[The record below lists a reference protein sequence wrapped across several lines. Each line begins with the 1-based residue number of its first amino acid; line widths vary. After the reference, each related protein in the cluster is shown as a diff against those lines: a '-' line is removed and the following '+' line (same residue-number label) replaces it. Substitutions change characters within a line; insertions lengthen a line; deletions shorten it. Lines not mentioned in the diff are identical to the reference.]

1 MPYKSNQKLKGLLK
15 ILLLVSLPFLSSAQD
30 YKIQSLFVYN
40 FAKHIEWP
48 SDQQKGDFVV
58 GVLGNPAAVDQFKAS
73 MGSKSKGVQKIIVQ
87 DLASGNAF
95 DKCHIIFIASEQT
108 GQLTKIKQAI
118 GAANV
123 LIVTEKD
130 GSIKQ
135 GSSINM
141 FLKNGKMAFE
151 INQLI
156 KSSSLKVSAE
166 ILRLAQ
172 S

>member
-1 MPYKSNQKLKGLLK
+1 MPIKTYLKLKGSLK
-15 ILLLVSLPFLSSAQD
+15 ILFLMSLPFLSSAQD

-48 SDQQKGDFVV
+48 ADQQKGDFVV
-58 GVLGNPAAVDQFKAS
+58 GVLGSSAAVDQFKAS
-73 MGSKSKGVQKIIVQ
+73 MSTKSKGTQKIVIQ
-87 DLASGNAF
+87 DLASNMAF
-95 DKCHIIFIASEQT
+95 DKCHIVFIASEQT
-108 GQLTKIKQAI
+108 GQLTKVKQSI

-151 INQLI
+151 INQQI
-156 KSSSLKVSAE
+156 KSSSLKISAE

>member
-1 MPYKSNQKLKGLLK
+1 MPYKPYLKTRDSLK
-15 ILLLVSLPFLSSAQD
+15 ILLLLSLPLWSQAQD

-48 SDQQKGDFVV
+48 TDQQKGDFVI
-58 GVLGNPAAVDQFKAS
+58 GVLGSSAAIDQFKTS
-73 MGSKSKGVQKIIVQ
+73 MGTKLKGTQKIVVQ
-87 DLASGNAF
+87 DLASSGSF
-95 DKCHIIFIASEQT
+95 DKCHIIFIATEQT
-108 GQLTKIKQAI
+108 NQLAKIKQAI
-118 GAANV
+118 GNASV

-151 INQLI
+151 INQQI

>member
-1 MPYKSNQKLKGLLK
+1 MPYKSNLKLKDSLK

-48 SDQQKGDFVV
+48 ADQQKGDFVV
-58 GVLGNPAAVDQFKAS
+58 GVLGNSAAVDQFKAS

-87 DLASGNAF
+87 DLANGNAF

-135 GSSINM
+135 GRSINM

-156 KSSSLKVSAE
+156 KSSSLKISAE